1 MFESLYYKFCVIY
14 YSFIFIFCESLYENN
29 SKNNKYLDKYPTYSM
44 HLQIWYSA
52 NCLNRT
58 LFFSRGE
65 SKRVLSAIEYRNR

>member
-44 HLQIWYSA
+44 HLQIYMVQR
-52 NCLNRT
+52 NLPKQNT
-58 LFFSRGE
+58 ILFEGWE
-65 SKRVLSAIEYRNR
+65 QKGL